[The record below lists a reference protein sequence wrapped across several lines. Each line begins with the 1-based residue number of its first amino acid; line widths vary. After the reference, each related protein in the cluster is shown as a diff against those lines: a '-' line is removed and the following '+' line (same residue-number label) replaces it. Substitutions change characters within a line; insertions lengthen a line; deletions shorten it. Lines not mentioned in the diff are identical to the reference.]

1 MRTQVQVNKLLTTP
15 IPHCDVHRK
24 VAWRILPFLFIAY
37 VLCNIDR
44 SNVAIAHLEFS
55 TEIGLS
61 AAQYGL
67 GASLFFI
74 GYIFFEVPSNMML
87 ERFGA
92 RFTLTRIMV
101 LWGLVTAGFMFIHS
115 PMTFYIGRIL
125 LGIAEAGFLPGMI
138 LYLSYWFPASRRAR
152 ITSLF
157 TLGIP
162 VAGMIGSPLSSFL
175 MLYFDDWHGLSGWK
189 WMFLIEGG
197 ITVALGLLTLFILE
211 DKPTTSRKLNTQE
224 KAIIQQ
230 SLEAPGEAGSS
241 SDKSREKTKGFWA
254 ALLSPMILSL
264 GFVYFSIVMSMVVL
278 NYWAPSFIKEST
290 GAGTQYIG
298 ALSALLYCAGAL
310 GMVILGYLSDRF
322 MLRHRF
328 VAAALVGAAIC
339 YGLIAMQI
347 FSTPVSSFVLLSAAA
362 FFTYG
367 SMPVFWSIPSSVLG
381 KASAAIG
388 IAAISA
394 LANIAG
400 MIGPVVIGWSKSLT
414 GHFSGGVVLL
424 AVFLVLGALVISL
437 TAKYHRG

>member
-1 MRTQVQVNKLLTTP
+1 MRTQVQDSKILSTP
-15 IPHCDVHRK
+15 LCHSEVQRK

-44 SNVAIAHLEFS
+44 SNVAIAHLELS
-55 TEIGLS
+55 ADIGLS

-74 GYIFFEVPSNMML
+74 GYILFEVPSNMML

-115 PMTFYIGRIL
+115 PTSFYIGRIL

-175 MLYFDDWHGLSGWK
+175 MVYFDGWHGLSGWK

-211 DKPTTSRKLNTQE
+211 DKPATSRKLSSEE
-224 KAIIQQ
+224 KSIIEQ
-230 SLEAPGEAGSS
+230 SLEAPGEAG
-241 SDKSREKTKGFWA
+241 KPAEKPKGFWA

-290 GAGTQYIG
+290 GASTQNIG
-298 ALSALLYCAGAL
+298 ALSALLYGAGAL
-310 GMVILGYLSDRF
+310 GMLILGYVSDRF

-328 VAAALVGAAIC
+328 VAVALLGAAIS
-339 YGLIAMQI
+339 YSLIALQL
-347 FSTPVSSFVLLSAAA
+347 FTTPVSAFVLLSVAA

-367 SMPVFWSIPSSVLG
+367 SMPVFWSIPSSALG

-394 LANIAG
+394 LANVAG

-424 AVFLVLGALVISL
+424 AVFLVLGALVIAFS
-437 TAKYHRG
+437 AKHHRA